1 MFNFE
6 DKKLEGLGAIIT
18 TKEIKQQP
26 ELWAE
31 AYEIYKANKTQINEF
46 IENIGKKHGTV

>member
-26 ELWAE
+26 KLWAE
-31 AYEIYKANKTQINEF
+31 AYEIYKAEVPAPV
-46 IENIGKKHGTV
+46 NITLN